1 MANQDIVQQLV
12 SSVVSNPDLFSTLV
26 QHPYSAV
33 REATGAEEVS
43 KEEASQA
50 VAAVSLLGN
59 GQQVDFGNL
68 AELASLLL
76 SKNGGSVHT
85 MANALLS
92 EESDATP
99 DPASLIANLA
109 SVNFSKGLAGV
120 DLSDGFGLDDVL
132 GIAGALLGGKK

>member
-1 MANQDIVQQLV
+1 MANQDIVQQLI

-33 REATGAEEVS
+33 REATGATDVS

-59 GQQVDFGNL
+59 GQSLDFSNL
-68 AELASLLL
+68 AEIASTLLA
-76 SKNGGSVHT
+76 KNDGSVHT
-85 MANALLS
+85 MAANLLS
-92 EESDATP
+92 EESTATP
-99 DPASLIANLA
+99 SPADLIANLA
-109 SVNFSKGLAGV
+109 NVNFSKGLAGI

>member
-12 SSVVSNPDLFSTLV
+12 SSVVSNPDLLSTLV

-59 GQQVDFGNL
+59 GQSLDFGNL
-68 AELASLLL
+68 AELAEILL
-76 SKNGGSVHT
+76 SKNGGSVHS
-85 MANALLS
+85 MATNLLS
-92 EESDATP
+92 EESTATP
-99 DPASLIANLA
+99 DPASIISNLA
-109 SVNFSKGLAGV
+109 SVNFEKGLAGV

-132 GIAGALLGGKK
+132 GIAGALLGKK